1 MKKNI
6 LYTLALLS
14 IFAACA
20 KTEHPHFGGENDPNA
35 VTINPSVAVL
45 STKSNPLGD
54 DTAQTQF
61 NEGDVITI
69 KDKSDNAVYKYAL
82 GSDGRWKPTDD
93 GKCLLWHSESLT
105 IEAYYGTE
113 GEDPSRG
120 VLDQSDADKIA
131 SADYMTYSGT
141 VSRTEGSNEL
151 SFSMTRQQVLVT
163 VIIASYGDQYNQN
176 TDFITEL
183 SIGDINPYI
192 RNKNGEY
199 SPNSRGTIGYK
210 YSAIIPQN
218 LSFSITYK
226 IGQDLRIVNLTSN
239 TNFVAGN
246 SYTINLRVGKD
257 KIEIGDITVSDWGS
271 TDWDDAEAK
280 AYPYVTFSAASEQ
293 KFKMTFNSFTLG
305 EEEYFEYSVGGGD
318 WEKFTTTLSEPVAF
332 GGSKGDL
339 RLRGKS
345 SKGTASGPRG
355 IELSHISFS
364 ETDVPVYCT
373 GDIRTLIDYEAYWT
387 ASTANARFC
396 KLFFRNTV
404 LETAPEL
411 PATTLASDCYEGMFF
426 ECTALTEV
434 TMLATDVSADD
445 CFKNWLKDA
454 GTSAASRT
462 LTVASDDVY
471 TSMVSKGYVP
481 DLWKKAD
488 KVDIN
493 GNEIGAEVTG
503 LPYVTFSADDEQ
515 KFKMTFNSF
524 TLGEEEYFEYSVGG
538 DKWVRF
544 TGGVSDVV
552 FGGSNGD
559 LRLRGKSSKGTA
571 TGPGEYSTIGFS
583 TSDVQVKCTGDIR
596 TIICYDNYGT
606 VSTADALFCHL
617 FYSCTALTTAPELN
631 ASTLAMYCYYSM
643 FSGCTALTTAPAL
656 NAESLESRCYANMF
670 SGCTALTT
678 APALNAESL
687 ESGCYEGMFFGCTAL
702 TTAPALNA
710 ESLESRCYANM
721 FSGCTAL
728 TTAPALNA
736 STLAV
741 DCYWHMFSGC
751 MALTTAPALNA
762 ESLKSGCYKGMFFG
776 CTALTEV
783 TMLATDVSSDDC
795 LTDWLKNAGTSAASR
810 TLTLA
815 NEHAYNSIEGK
826 LPENWQQGATGTT
839 IKYQSN

>member
-1 MKKNI
+1 MRMKKNI

-20 KTEHPHFGGENDPNA
+20 KTELPHFGGENDPNA

-69 KDKSDNAVYKYAL
+69 KDKSDNVVYKYAL

-93 GKCLLWHSESLT
+93 GKCLLWHSESLN
-105 IEAYYGTE
+105 IEASYGDKGT
-113 GEDPSRG
+113 DPAKG
-120 VLDQSDADKIA
+120 VKDQRTAAEIA

-151 SFSMTRQQVLVT
+151 SFSMTRQQALVT
-163 VIIASYGDQYNQN
+163 VIIASYGDQYNPN

-293 KFKMTFNSFTLG
+293 KFKMDFRTFSLG
-305 EEEYFEYSVGGGD
+305 DEEYFEYSVGD
-318 WEKFTTTLSEPVAF
+318 DNWNRFTGTIENVAF

-345 SKGTASGPRG
+345 SKGTASGPLNK
-355 IELSHISFS
+355 ELSHISFS

-387 ASTANARFC
+387 TSTANARFC
-396 KLFFRNTV
+396 KLFFGNTV

-411 PATTLASDCYEGMFF
+411 PATILASVCYYSIFAG
-426 ECTALTEV
+426 CTSLSKV

-445 CFKNWLKDA
+445 CLKNWLMDA

-493 GNEIGAEVTG
+493 GNEIGAEATG

-515 KFKMTFNSF
+515 KFKMNFRGYDGYF
-524 TLGEEEYFEYSVGG
+524 ILGTGEYFEYSVGG

-544 TGGVSDVV
+544 TGAVSDVA

-571 TGPGEYSTIGFS
+571 TAPGEYSTIGFS

-596 TIICYDNYGT
+596 TIINYDNYGT
-606 VSTADALFCHL
+606 VSTADALFCYL
-617 FYSCTALTTAPELN
+617 FYNCTALTTAPELNASTLAMYCYYSMFSGCTALTTAPALN

-687 ESGCYEGMFFGCTAL
+687 ES
-702 TTAPALNA
+702 
-710 ESLESRCYANM
+710 RCYANM
-721 FSGCTAL
+721 FSGCT
-728 TTAPALNA
+728 
-736 STLAV
+736 
-741 DCYWHMFSGC
+741 
-751 MALTTAPALNA
+751 ALTTAPALNA

>member
-20 KTEHPHFGGENDPNA
+20 KTELPHFGGENDPNA

-93 GKCLLWHSESLT
+93 GKCLLWHSESLN
-105 IEAYYGTE
+105 IEASYGDKGT
-113 GEDPSRG
+113 DPAKG
-120 VLDQSDADKIA
+120 VKDQRTAAEIA

-151 SFSMTRQQVLVT
+151 SFTLERKKALVA
-163 VIIASYGDQYNQN
+163 VVIASYGDQYNPN

-226 IGQDLRIVNLTSN
+226 IGQDLRILYLTSN

-293 KFKMTFNSFTLG
+293 KFSMVFNHFRLNG
-305 EEEYFEYSVGGGD
+305 PNEYFEYSVGGSA
-318 WEKFTTTLSEPVAF
+318 WTKFSEKITNVAF
-332 GGSKGDL
+332 GGSKGDF

-345 SKGTASGPRG
+345 INGTAKDSSYYQSAS
-355 IELSHISFS
+355 IIF
-364 ETDVPVYCT
+364 TDAKVPVYCS
-373 GDIRTLIDYEAYWT
+373 GDIRTLIDYETYWT
-387 ASTANARFC
+387 ASTAQAKFC
-396 KLFFRNTV
+396 NLFQYNSM
-404 LETAPEL
+404 LMTAPEL
-411 PATTLASDCYEGMFF
+411 PATTLATHCYYGMFSG
-426 ECTALTEV
+426 C
-434 TMLATDVSADD
+434 
-445 CFKNWLKDA
+445 K
-454 GTSAASRT
+454 
-462 LTVASDDVY
+462 
-471 TSMVSKGYVP
+471 
-481 DLWKKAD
+481 
-488 KVDIN
+488 
-493 GNEIGAEVTG
+493 
-503 LPYVTFSADDEQ
+503 
-515 KFKMTFNSF
+515 
-524 TLGEEEYFEYSVGG
+524 
-538 DKWVRF
+538 
-544 TGGVSDVV
+544 
-552 FGGSNGD
+552 
-559 LRLRGKSSKGTA
+559 
-571 TGPGEYSTIGFS
+571 
-583 TSDVQVKCTGDIR
+583 
-596 TIICYDNYGT
+596 
-606 VSTADALFCHL
+606 
-617 FYSCTALTTAPELN
+617 ALTTAPELPAEFLVTN
-631 ASTLAMYCYYSM
+631 CYFRM
-643 FSGCTALTTAPAL
+643 FKNCT
-656 NAESLESRCYANMF
+656 SLSN
-670 SGCTALTT
+670 
-678 APALNAESL
+678 
-687 ESGCYEGMFFGCTAL
+687 
-702 TTAPALNA
+702 
-710 ESLESRCYANM
+710 
-721 FSGCTAL
+721 
-728 TTAPALNA
+728 
-736 STLAV
+736 
-741 DCYWHMFSGC
+741 
-751 MALTTAPALNA
+751 
-762 ESLKSGCYKGMFFG
+762 
-776 CTALTEV
+776 V
-783 TMLATDVSSDDC
+783 TMLATVVGISSWLD
-795 LTDWLKNAGTSAASR
+795 DWLTGAGSNDSTR